1 MRYRNGPAVLSRKS
15 FALLP
20 FVVSAMLFI
29 GSGVFTA
36 WAYMREETPP
46 AAVSQTPTPAPQR
59 PSPER
64 DWQPFVEAG
73 EQFAVSLASVDHRTI
88 DADVRR
94 ILDAST
100 GEFQRDFSD
109 RAPGFKDATRS
120 AQAVSTGTVTGA
132 GLERLGS
139 DHADVLVA
147 VSVETANGDDPPDAP
162 RSWRMRIGITH
173 GVNGY
178 RADKVEFVS

>member
-1 MRYRNGPAVLSRKS
+1 MPYRDGPAVPPRKS

-20 FVVSAMLFI
+20 FVVSAVLFI
-29 GSGVFTA
+29 SSGVFTA
-36 WAYMREETPP
+36 WAYLQEETRP
-46 AAVSQTPTPAPQR
+46 AVSQSPAPAPPAPVR
-59 PSPER
+59 EP

-100 GEFQRDFSD
+100 GEFQREFSD

-132 GLERLGS
+132 GLERLRS

-147 VSVETANGDDPPDAP
+147 VSVHTTNGDDPPDAP
-162 RSWRMRIGITH
+162 RSWRIRIGIAH
-173 GVNGY
+173 GATGY